1 MKRILLVLLVLL
13 GLQTQAQ
20 ITLCDS
26 NMTYTTG
33 SQYQLEVAIPVT
45 GNNLPFMAPLYAVTH
60 GDGNMLDE
68 DSCFSGPC
76 THMIYNYNMSTGM
89 PYDTLMTCISYT
101 VTDTMGYID
110 TLMCC
115 FSQYWDGQAWAR
127 MMQQQPYFC
136 CDSITYWTDQS
147 QGLTVGLDTTNMIH
161 NPDSMTVYWGV
172 CTGYAGGGICY
183 TGNGISDYFPQVTT
197 SDTIKVGYDVYIYEN
212 GVVEVCSMEEWLIF
226 DQNTYS
232 WVLLNMLPTSI
243 NELTFNRSND
253 GKIYDLLGRELT
265 EIPVGKLYI
274 RNQKLYITR

>member
-45 GNNLPFMAPLYAVTH
+45 GNNLPFMAPLYAVTY
-60 GDGNMLDE
+60 GDGNMLAE

-172 CTGYAGGGICY
+172 CTGYTGGGICY
-183 TGNGISDYFPQVTT
+183 AGDGITDYFPQVTT

-212 GVVEVCSMEEWLIF
+212 GVAEVCSMEEWLVF
-226 DQNTYS
+226 DGTNWVPFNNT
-232 WVLLNMLPTSI
+232 PTSI
-243 NELTFNRSND
+243 NEIIFNRIND